1 MFRKQYSLSQ
11 RLLAAVALALG
22 ASGVALAD
30 DSSMGRFGG
39 DSYSYFNRPMVG
51 NSAASP
57 SWRQSNPNGLSEL
70 ELQALSSNDLSA
82 FASRINPPTFASA
95 PADPNW
101 RIAHPNGFTERELQ
115 ALSASSLAFG
125 PLPTGF
131 GESAAL
137 SNLAQSPSKET
148 HGSRLINLF
157 HSGSDAKPS
166 N

>member
-11 RLLAAVALALG
+11 RLVAAMALALG

-30 DSSMGRFGG
+30 DNSMSRFGG
-39 DSYSYFNRPMVG
+39 DSYAYFNRPMVG
-51 NSAASP
+51 NAAAAAG
-57 SWRQSNPNGLSEL
+57 WRQAHPNGLSERDL
-70 ELQALSSNDLSA
+70 EALSASDLSA
-82 FASRINPPTFASA
+82 SASQLNPPTFASA

-125 PLPTGF
+125 SIPTGF

-148 HGSRLINLF
+148 HGARLINLF